1 MLMDNQSLQK
11 GAPPVWNMIP
21 SLQPLVEGLA
31 PVFTQPSFRS
41 CAQLLLGWVMCLG
54 KHNLWHVG
62 HSLNP
67 RHAPDHSQRHGLDV
81 YYNFFERS
89 SWNPKDLAYQ
99 VTLLVLTRLKWFGSI
114 TLLVDDTLAH
124 KRGKKVWG
132 MGWFRDAVASTRRR
146 VATAS
151 GHNWV
156 VLAVAVCVPFTSC
169 PILALPILARLHLP
183 GKGQPSCA
191 VLTRQMLAD
200 VLAWFPTRRFT
211 LVGDGAYACKELLA
225 DLAQQVGFVG
235 RMRGDAAVY
244 DPKPAKARQGKRGR
258 KAKKGPRLPK
268 PKEAAAKADRK
279 RTSSGEWL
287 WQLVSVVVYGQ
298 ERELQT
304 VSYQAVWPRV
314 LGLRPIQIV
323 VVRDPLGEMED
334 IYLFTTVL
342 EASVSWV
349 IVQFAWRWSIEVLFR
364 ASKQIMDI
372 EAPQHFCQ
380 ESVEKLA
387 PWVWSMQSVIMM
399 WYLTAGK
406 DLAEAKQLR
415 EKMGPWDSEWS
426 LRHMIQ
432 VLQRA
437 TLNATINPNS
447 ATKVQLIEFVETLEN
462 WALLAA

>member
-1 MLMDNQSLQK
+1 M
-11 GAPPVWNMIP
+11 WTMIP
-21 SLQPLVEGLA
+21 SLQLVVEGLA
-31 PVFTQPSFRS
+31 AVFTQPSFHT
-41 CAQLLLGWVMCLG
+41 CTHLLLGWFMCLG
-54 KHNLWHVG
+54 NHKLQRVA
-62 HSLNP
+62 HSADP
-67 RHAPDHSQRHGLDV
+67 RNAPDHSQRHGLDS

-89 SWNPKDLAYQ
+89 SWKPRDLAYQ
-99 VTLLVLTRLKWFGSI
+99 VALLVLTRLNPLGCI
-114 TLLVDDTLAH
+114 TLLVDDTLTH

-132 MGWFRDAVASTRRR
+132 MGWFRDAVASTRSR

-156 VLAVAVCVPFTSC
+156 VLAVAVCVPFTSW

-191 VLTRQMLAD
+191 VLARQMLAD
-200 VLAWFPTRRFT
+200 VLAWFPTRHFT

-225 DLAQQVGFVG
+225 DLPQPVHFVG

-244 DPKPAKARQGKRGR
+244 DAKPAKPKKGQRGR
-258 KAKKGPRLPK
+258 KAQKGPRLPN
-268 PKEAAAKADRK
+268 PKEAAKKADRK
-279 RTSSGEWL
+279 RTTTGAWL
-287 WQLVSVVVYGQ
+287 WELVSVVVYGK

-304 VSYQAVWPRV
+304 VSYEAVWPRV
-314 LGLRPIQIV
+314 LGLRRIRIV
-323 VVRDPLGEMED
+323 VVRDPVGEMED
-334 IYLFTTVL
+334 VYLFTTDL
-342 EASVSWV
+342 LASVSWV

-364 ASKQIMDI
+364 SSKQIMDI

-387 PWVWSMQSVIMM
+387 PWVWSMQSVIMV
-399 WYLTAGK
+399 WYVTAGK
-406 DLAEAKQLR
+406 DLTEAKQLR
-415 EKMGPWDSEWS
+415 EKMGPWDSDSS

-437 TLNATINPNS
+437 TLNATIDPNS
-447 ATKVQLIEFVETLEN
+447 ASRAQLIEFVETLEN